1 VHQHG
6 NPEVNSTVAVGQG
19 YKDILRLIGATLI
32 DEFAQAQI
40 EQWPKLWEYIADEV
54 YVKDNVNEVC

>member
-1 VHQHG
+1 VHQHE
-6 NPEVNSTVAVGQG
+6 NQEVNSAVAVGQA
-19 YKDILRLIGATLI
+19 YKDILRLIGAILI

-54 YVKDNVNEVC
+54 HVKDNVIEVC